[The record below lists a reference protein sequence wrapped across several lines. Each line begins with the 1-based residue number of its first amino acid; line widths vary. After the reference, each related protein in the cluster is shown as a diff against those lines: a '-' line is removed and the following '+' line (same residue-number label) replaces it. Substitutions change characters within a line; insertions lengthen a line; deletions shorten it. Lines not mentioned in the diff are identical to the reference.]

1 MTEPNRLDEI
11 VGGKY
16 RIVRFL
22 ASGGMGSV
30 YEAQHT
36 VVRRRFA
43 VKFLHHELSLRR
55 ELLAR
60 FQLEAEAAGALE
72 SEHVA
77 AAVDFGIAPDG
88 APYIVLEYLVGESL
102 EHLLEREGRI
112 PLERA
117 TQLVQQAARGV
128 QAAHASGIVH
138 RDLKPHNL
146 FVCRREDGTDLVKVL
161 DFGVAKLEFLEK
173 SGAATRTGTVLGTPS
188 YMSPEQARGEK
199 NVDHLSDV
207 YALGAILYEL
217 LSGKKPHPGE
227 SHNAILH
234 HIATQPPLP
243 LALAAPELPA
253 ALVAVVERALAGSIQ
268 ERPASAEEF
277 AVALAPWAR
286 TGVWPPPKLEPSA
299 PRHAEPSTTLPA
311 PVSAP
316 PSAGFGAVLAAQA
329 SGRES
334 VAPASGTPESIE
346 LASRDRKSARPER
359 TPPLRGGVVFA
370 GAAVLAAAL
379 YFFVSGGPKHAA
391 EPESVPP
398 RVPDQTATEAPTLEA
413 MAAVDPHPA
422 IPPTPP
428 RSANEPMI
436 ATDAAVQSAAT
447 RVIHAPTAAADPHGS
462 GTTLAR
468 APAAGGSS
476 GRPLGRPAP
485 TTAGAS
491 AQPRGPADGTSGLA
505 PVRFDQNNPYTDPKP

>member
-1 MTEPNRLDEI
+1 VTEPNRLDEI

-102 EHLLEREGRI
+102 EHLLERDGRLPI
-112 PLERA
+112 ERA

-128 QAAHASGIVH
+128 QAAHVAGIVH

-217 LSGKKPHPGE
+217 LSGRKPHPGE

-243 LALAAPELPA
+243 LALGAPELPD
-253 ALVAVVERALAGSIQ
+253 ALVAVVERALAGDVQ

-286 TGVWPPPKLEPSA
+286 AEVWPPPKLEPSA

-316 PSAGFGAVLAAQA
+316 NSAGFPTLAAHA
-329 SGRES
+329 LERES

-346 LASRDRKSARPER
+346 LASRERKSAEPER
-359 TPPLRGGVVFA
+359 TPRSRWGLVFA
-370 GAAVLAAAL
+370 GGAVLAAAL
-379 YFFVSGGPKHAA
+379 YFLVPTQTKRPTEPDSG
-391 EPESVPP
+391 PP
-398 RVPDQTATEAPTLEA
+398 RLADKVTTEAPTLDVVAE
-413 MAAVDPHPA
+413 VDPHSA
-422 IPPTPP
+422 IASAPP
-428 RSANEPMI
+428 RSANELTT
-436 ATDAAVQSAAT
+436 ATDTAARSAET
-447 RVIHAPTAAADPHGS
+447 RVIHAPSAAANPHDAGIS
-462 GTTLAR
+462 LGR
-468 APAAGGSS
+468 APASGVPS

-485 TTAGAS
+485 TTGGES
-491 AQPRGPADGTSGLA
+491 AHPREPAVGTSGLA
-505 PVRFDQNNPYTDPKP
+505 PVRFDQHNPYTDQKP